1 MKFTSLITIQ
11 KKIQLANFKKEIVN
25 ENLLNIMSINET
37 SIDTH
42 ISNDYGWSVKGKRI
56 ETI

>member
-1 MKFTSLITIQ
+1 MYTSKDK